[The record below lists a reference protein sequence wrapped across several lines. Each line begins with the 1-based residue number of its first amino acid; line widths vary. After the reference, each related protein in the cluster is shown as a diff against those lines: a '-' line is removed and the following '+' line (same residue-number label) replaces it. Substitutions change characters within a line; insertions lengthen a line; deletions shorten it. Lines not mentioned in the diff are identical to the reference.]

1 MSEEFWNNKISVG
14 YYDKL
19 HTSGLKKGERV
30 SDWMAPL
37 YIFNHVRKD

>member
-19 HTSGLKKGERV
+19 HTSGLKKGEGFRL
-30 SDWMAPL
+30 DGTTL
-37 YIFNHVRKD
+37 HF